1 MGLLIRMPKMK
12 TKLFV
17 SAMAGVAGLAAMSAP
32 TSAEAQDNFCTALNQ
47 TEIVYFNFDSA
58 NTGGIAQSLS
68 KVTSIARN
76 CDARRIQV
84 VCHTDTS
91 GSAAYNQALSER
103 RADDVANVLVGL
115 GISRSIISTSGK
127 GETENQI
134 DRGDGVK
141 EELNRRCEFFIEA
154 NPAVVVSEPT
164 YTTQT
169 YQQPEYTPQTQT
181 ITETV
186 RAPDPTPIESTTV
199 TRTVPSVGQPINVPS
214 TSIPSTS
221 IPSASIPSAPAIPT
235 PPSLPPVPTGGG
247 ISPTLLLGGLG
258 VGAAIIAIAASD
270 GDDDDDAPV
279 SP

>member
-1 MGLLIRMPKMK
+1 MK

-17 SAMAGVAGLAAMSAP
+17 SAMAGVAGLAAMSVP

-103 RADDVANVLVGL
+103 RADDVANVLVSQGV
-115 GISRSIISTSGK
+115 SRSIISTSGL
-127 GETENQI
+127 GETQNQI

-141 EELNRRCEFFIEA
+141 EELNRRCEFIIEA

-169 YQQPEYTPQTQT
+169 YEQPAQTY
-181 ITETV
+181 TETV
-186 RAPDPTPIESTTV
+186 VEQAPYQAPTPIESTQVV
-199 TRTVPSVGQPINVPS
+199 TQAPYQAPTPVTTTVPSTPV
-214 TSIPSTS
+214 
-221 IPSASIPSAPAIPT
+221 ASAPVSAPYVPAT
-235 PPSLPPVPTGGG
+235 PPPLPPAAPVSGGLGG
-247 ISPTLLLGGLG
+247 ISTPVLLGGLG
-258 VGAAIIAIAASD
+258 AIVAAGIIIA
-270 GDDDDDAPV
+270 DDDDPS